1 MNWIKLKIDYYSSNM
16 EESKNKIM
24 SILSELG
31 INQVELIDNFLE
43 NKLDYNVNNYRNEIW
58 SIIGYA
64 INNRFVDTKIK
75 MIIQNIN
82 DIQDEEFIYEIYTSN
97 CSDSDWKDEW
107 KKYFNTTKI
116 TNKITVKP
124 SWKEYILENEDEIV
138 IEIDPGMA
146 FGTGVHETTALC
158 IEQLEKYT
166 NIVDKKENLLDIGC
180 GSGIL
185 MLVAKKLG
193 INYVDGIDID
203 KHVESVVK
211 ENFEKN
217 KIIDGYS
224 VIIGNL
230 VDDINKK
237 YDIVVSNIL
246 VDTLMKLIVNIEKV
260 IHEDSIVIF
269 SGILNEKA
277 NMFIEFVSKYNLTMI
292 DNISKGNWTSITFKY
307 KK

>member
-1 MNWIKLKIDYYSSNM
+1 
-16 EESKNKIM
+16 
-24 SILSELG
+24 
-31 INQVELIDNFLE
+31 
-43 NKLDYNVNNYRNEIW
+43 
-58 SIIGYA
+58 
-64 INNRFVDTKIK
+64 
-75 MIIQNIN
+75 
-82 DIQDEEFIYEIYTSN
+82 
-97 CSDSDWKDEW
+97 
-107 KKYFNTTKI
+107 
-116 TNKITVKP
+116 
-124 SWKEYILENEDEIV
+124 
-138 IEIDPGMA
+138 
-146 FGTGVHETTALC
+146 
-158 IEQLEKYT
+158 
-166 NIVDKKENLLDIGC
+166 
-180 GSGIL
+180 

-217 KIIDGYS
+217 QIIDGYS